1 MQISTAKSEFKKQ
14 LEEKDTEMK
23 AAVEKMEQMKG
34 DFNIKMT
41 KLKVL
46 ELEMIRKLD
55 GDDDTNPSKENDI
68 GLNINDF
75 SEL

>member
-1 MQISTAKSEFKKQ
+1 MQIGTAKSEFKKQ
-14 LEEKDTEMK
+14 LEEKDAEMK

-55 GDDDTNPSKENDI
+55 GDDDTSQSKENDI

>member
-1 MQISTAKSEFKKQ
+1 
-14 LEEKDTEMK
+14 
-23 AAVEKMEQMKG
+23 MKG

>member
-1 MQISTAKSEFKKQ
+1 
-14 LEEKDTEMK
+14 
-23 AAVEKMEQMKG
+23 MKG

-55 GDDDTNPSKENDI
+55 GDDDTSPSKENDI

-75 SEL
+75 SELWKINKIQYIDLYSFDIKL